1 MKLRSRI
8 HLYSSALFAVL
19 LVAMNLSVYALFS
32 KLTMTS
38 QMERVEAEALKIS
51 EGMLKSAGTVP
62 IADLLR
68 AYVPLNGM
76 LRMVTAE
83 GADKLLVTAPS
94 EQQLSEREAVYAAE
108 KRIES
113 IDFKGNSYALVSIP
127 VIWTDGAV
135 VNIQVTES
143 VQDTADQLKVLQIV
157 LLAVTA
163 IAMIPVVASGRLLGS
178 IIVRPIAHMTHTMRA
193 IQRSGTFIKIQ
204 PEGQSQDEL
213 AEMGATFN
221 EMIALLETN
230 FEKQEQFVSNASHEL
245 KTPLTVIESYASLL
259 KRRGLDRPDL
269 FVESIDAI
277 HSEAV
282 RMKEMTEQLLMLAR
296 NKEQWNLTMESV
308 DLAQLASESSKAFQK
323 AYGRDIQVRLASAS
337 SSGSESSGGK
347 VDRAGLEAAEFP
359 PSSEVGADGGIP
371 GIYGY
376 ADANKL
382 RQLLFI
388 LLDNARK
395 YSSAAITLEVG
406 ASSDYSVIR
415 VIDRGIGIPQAA
427 LSKVFDRFYR
437 VDEARS
443 RQDVGGAGLGLALAK
458 EIAAA
463 IGASLTL
470 ASEEGV
476 GTTATIKVKRTEA
489 EK

>member
-32 KLTMTS
+32 KLTITS

-62 IADLLR
+62 TADLLR

-76 LRMVTAE
+76 LRIVTAE
-83 GADKLLVTAPS
+83 GADKLLVTAPG
-94 EQQLSEREAVYAAE
+94 EQQLSERGAVYAEE

-157 LLAVTA
+157 LLAVTG
-163 IAMIPVVASGRLLGS
+163 IAMIPVIASGRLLGS
-178 IIVRPIAHMTHTMRA
+178 IIVRPIANMTHTMRA

-221 EMIALLETN
+221 DMIALLETN

-323 AYGRDIQVRLASAS
+323 AYGRDIQVQLAS
-337 SSGSESSGGK
+337 SEGK
-347 VDRAGLEAAEFP
+347 QAGADLETAVHL
-359 PSSEVGADGGIP
+359 SQSEVGIEGEQP

-395 YSSAAITLEVG
+395 YSSAAITLEIG
-406 ASSDYSVIR
+406 ASGDYSVIR

-443 RQDVGGAGLGLALAK
+443 RHDVGGAGLGLALAK

-476 GTTATIKVKRTEA
+476 GTTATIRLKRMESG
-489 EK
+489 K

>member
-32 KLTMTS
+32 KLTIAS
-38 QMERVEAEALKIS
+38 QMERVEAEAMKIS
-51 EGMLKSAGTVP
+51 EGMLRSAGTVP
-62 IADLLR
+62 TADLLR

-83 GADKLLVTAPS
+83 GTDKLLVTAS
-94 EQQLSEREAVYAAE
+94 GEQRLSEREAVYTEE
-108 KRIES
+108 KRSES

-157 LLAVTA
+157 LLAVTG
-163 IAMIPVVASGRLLGS
+163 IAMIPVIASGRLLGS
-178 IIVRPIAHMTHTMRA
+178 LIVRPIAHMTHTMRA

-204 PEGQSQDEL
+204 PEGKSQDEL

-323 AYGRDIQVRLASAS
+323 AYGRDIQVRLASDES
-337 SSGSESSGGK
+337 SRSSDSSGGK
-347 VDRAGLEAAEFP
+347 LAGADLEAAEY
-359 PSSEVGADGGIP
+359 SLHSEIGVEGGGP

-382 RQLLFI
+382 RQ
-388 LLDNARK
+388 
-395 YSSAAITLEVG
+395 
-406 ASSDYSVIR
+406 
-415 VIDRGIGIPQAA
+415 
-427 LSKVFDRFYR
+427 
-437 VDEARS
+437 
-443 RQDVGGAGLGLALAK
+443 
-458 EIAAA
+458 
-463 IGASLTL
+463 
-470 ASEEGV
+470 
-476 GTTATIKVKRTEA
+476 
-489 EK
+489 

>member
-32 KLTMTS
+32 KLTITS

-51 EGMLKSAGTVP
+51 AGMLKSAGTVP
-62 IADLLR
+62 TADLLR

-83 GADKLLVTAPS
+83 GADKLLVTAPG
-94 EQQLSEREAVYAAE
+94 EQQLSEREAVYAE
-108 KRIES
+108 KKRIES
-113 IDFKGNSYALVSIP
+113 IDYKGNSYALVSIP

-157 LLAVTA
+157 LLAVTG
-163 IAMIPVVASGRLLGS
+163 IAMIPVIASGRLLGS

-193 IQRSGTFIKIQ
+193 IQRSGTFIKIK
-204 PEGQSQDEL
+204 PEGKSQDEL

-221 EMIALLETN
+221 DMIALLETN

-282 RMKEMTEQLLMLAR
+282 RMKEMTEQLLLLAR

-308 DLAQLASESSKAFQK
+308 DLTQLASESSKAFQK
-323 AYGRDIQVRLASAS
+323 AYGRDIQVRLAS
-337 SSGSESSGGK
+337 SEGK
-347 VDRAGLEAAEFP
+347 PAGADMEAAANASNLEV
-359 PSSEVGADGGIP
+359 SSEGGQP

-395 YSSAAITLEVG
+395 YSSAAITLEIG
-406 ASSDYSVIR
+406 ASSDYSEIR

-443 RQDVGGAGLGLALAK
+443 RHDVGGAGLGLALAK

-463 IGASLTL
+463 IGASLAL
-470 ASEEGV
+470 ASEEDV
-476 GTTATIKVKRTEA
+476 GTTATIRLKRTEA
-489 EK
+489 G